1 MSKKANKAKLAP
13 TLIIGLG
20 GTGCEIASR
29 VDKLTNEEQRKFVRF
44 VHFDTDANELRMRRE
59 ETPYI
64 KVVQTSSRLTVGQA
78 LRNDREARENSF
90 PSNLQLLN
98 KPLTE
103 GAGQVRSISKLAFDA
118 CVREGRIAP
127 LHEAIDEL
135 QKLNG
140 DSMAQAMR
148 VVIVST
154 LVGGTGSGILLPLS
168 MYLRHYLENT
178 CQKKPII
185 RGVCVLPDVFFHG
198 GNKTET
204 EKNNLRANAYATLRE
219 LDAFMLKADSANAAE
234 LSKKFWLKM
243 PTPGTVDEYDDYS
256 LNPMDFCFLFDGQNQ
271 DGDGLQTFS
280 MYKQHVADCIYAS
293 SISMLNKRLNSSE
306 DNTILQRCAENGR
319 NRYCGFG
326 TSKIVYPFKDVR
338 DYIAMT
344 WMNQSMTTDWLR
356 YDKQYEEKLVKQQIS
371 RSQGVMLPPID
382 RRKFYCDSVT
392 SDQGEHNSF
401 ALSLFEECHNK
412 DRLGISF
419 TTPRWESYYDKLKAF
434 IDDKVSE
441 DVGYDEGIADNIE
454 KNLNQMSQ
462 NVDDKDVQSFKGIY
476 MMTAPLMKTYFSI
489 TKRHAEATAGVV
501 ADSVFSPNNFDT
513 SNEHHIEHWL
523 TQNGI
528 PLHPNSTRFFLYS
541 LEMLLKEEKR
551 RLSLPTKEDDFEAEM
566 PVGEEDPFGN
576 ESFADL
582 EKKVKNFFEV
592 KDNIVESKSGNNDQ
606 SVNIDTYVAS
616 FRGGLLGKNS
626 DLFDKMNSVVSKCRD
641 HCANIRRYYAV
652 YLRLTIINAALDYID
667 KLCNN
672 YEYFFQQLDTEIKR
686 LPRRI
691 QRIEETYQN
700 SAGNP
705 VIYACASG
713 KCLEGLVARCPNT
726 VDSIALTPE
735 FRQALFKG
743 IFETLKVD
751 GVDKQ
756 RAVIDDL
763 VNEDILEFWRGEA
776 IGQYGKKIDM
786 DIIDAL
792 RTQAELE
799 KGLEDAEEQRYFIE
813 GIANEAK
820 KLAAPFI
827 DRPIGQEPYIIDA
840 CGMGAEVSSADDML
854 KASIIAR
861 VFDSREADEYMD
873 KYQIL
878 YLKALYNLKICDLP
892 KFAPADNNSVDPHNM
907 GDYYKAY
914 WKRIDSII
922 PDSMKTRVLTPHLD
936 KRWHFIGVMPDLSD
950 ESEKRCIAEA
960 HAAFVSS
967 IFYGWV
973 KYDRDIYRFLDKKG
987 DFISDDIIVEDG
999 RCNKLSEIYQAML
1012 MNRPLVLDM
1021 LNRFK
1026 EETGKETSNSTVG
1039 NRDYTHTKLYKV
1051 MKDAHIFAFNMIP
1064 RISVFELPLLCK
1076 VTAGSIDYKSDDAIV
1091 MLENIMKYI
1100 ENYLKVFYNDDY
1112 IRNEYYVKWL
1122 REEMDKMLDNL
1133 ATVYETEEYTIIA
1146 NPCADEIV
1154 KRTINIVLNTIR
1166 SYEYCPAAKDIAEE
1180 IETKWKAMLTK

>member
-1 MSKKANKAKLAP
+1 MSRKASKAKMAP

-29 VDKLTNEEQRKFVRF
+29 VDKLTNNEQRKFVRF

-64 KVVQTSSRLTVGQA
+64 KIVQTSSSLTVGQA

-118 CVREGRIAP
+118 CIREGRITP
-127 LHEAIDEL
+127 LHDAINEL

-140 DSMAQAMR
+140 DNMAQAMR

-198 GNKTET
+198 GKKTDT

-219 LDAFMLKADSANAAE
+219 LDAFMLKADSSNAAE
-234 LSKKFWLKM
+234 LSKRFWLKM

-256 LNPMDFCFLFDGQNQ
+256 VNPMDFCFLFDGQNQ

-293 SISMLNKRLNSSE
+293 SISKLNKRLNSSE

-326 TSKIVYPFKDVR
+326 TSKIVYPFNDVR
-338 DYIAMT
+338 DYIAMN
-344 WMNQSMTTDWLR
+344 WMNQSMTADWLR
-356 YDKQYEEKLVKQQIS
+356 YDKLYEEKLVKQQLS

-382 RRKFYCDSVT
+382 KRKFYCDSIS
-392 SDQGEHNSF
+392 SDQSEHNSF

-412 DRLGISF
+412 DNLGISF

-434 IDDKVSE
+434 IDEKVAE
-441 DVGYDEGIADNIE
+441 DVGYDEGYYDSIE
-454 KNLNQMSQ
+454 KNLNQMST
-462 NVDDKDVQSFKGIY
+462 NVDDKDVQSYKSIY
-476 MMTAPLMKTYFSI
+476 MQTAPLIKTYFSI
-489 TKRHAEATAGVV
+489 TKRHAEAIAGVV
-501 ADSVFSPNNFDT
+501 ADSIFSPNNFDI

-523 TQNGI
+523 TQNNV
-528 PLHPNSTRFFLYS
+528 PLHPNSIRFFLYN
-541 LEMLLKEEKR
+541 LEMLLTEEKR
-551 RLSLPTKEDDFEAEM
+551 RLSLPSKEDDDFDM
-566 PVGEEDPFGN
+566 PVGDGEDEFAN

-582 EKKVKNFFEV
+582 EKKVKTFFEV
-592 KDNIVESKSGNNDQ
+592 KDNVVESKSGNNDQ
-606 SVNIDTYVAS
+606 SVNLDTYVSS
-616 FRGGLLGKNS
+616 FRGSLLGKGA
-626 DLFDKMNSVVSKCRD
+626 DLFDKMNGVVSKCRD
-641 HCANIRRYYAV
+641 HCANIRRYYSA
-652 YLRLTIINAALDYID
+652 YLRLTIIKAALSYID

-672 YEYFFQQLDTEIKR
+672 YEYFFQQLDSEIKR
-686 LPRRI
+686 IPRRI
-691 QRIEETYQN
+691 QRIEEAYEN

-705 VIYACASG
+705 VIYACASQ
-713 KCLEGLVARCPNT
+713 KCLHGLLMRCPNP
-726 VDSIALTPE
+726 VDSIALTDA
-735 FRQALFKG
+735 FRNELFKG
-743 IFETLKVD
+743 VFETLKVD
-751 GVDKQ
+751 DPEKQ
-756 RAVIDDL
+756 RSIIDDL
-763 VNEDILEFWRGEA
+763 VGEQILDFWRKEA
-776 IGQYGKKIDM
+776 IDQYGKKIDL

-792 RTQAELE
+792 RAEAEME
-799 KGLEDAEEQRYFIE
+799 KGLEKFDDQRYYIE
-813 GIANEAK
+813 GIANQAK

-827 DRPIGQEPYIIDA
+827 DKPIGQEPYIIDA
-840 CGMGAEVSSADDML
+840 CGMGHDVSGADDMT
-854 KASIIAR
+854 KAALIAQ
-861 VFDSREADEYMD
+861 VFDGHESDEYMD

-892 KFAPADNNSVDPHNM
+892 KFAPADDNEIDPHNM

-936 KRWHFIGVMPDLSD
+936 KRWHYIGVMPDLSD
-950 ESEKRCIAEA
+950 ESEKKCLAEA
-960 HAAFVSS
+960 HTAFVTS
-967 IFYGWV
+967 ILYRWV
-973 KYDRDIYRFLDKKG
+973 KFDRDVYRFLDKNG
-987 DFISDDIIVEDG
+987 DFISDQIIVEDG

-1012 MNRPLVLDM
+1012 MNRPLVKDM
-1021 LNRFK
+1021 LKRFE
-1026 EETGKETSNSTVG
+1026 EETAKETGSSSVG
-1039 NRDYTHTKLYKV
+1039 NKNYKNTKLYQAMEK
-1051 MKDAHIFAFNMIP
+1051 AHIFAFDNIENVS
-1064 RISVFELPLLCK
+1064 IFELPILCK
-1076 VTAGSIDYKSDDAIV
+1076 VTAGANTFSNDAAVV
-1091 MLENIMKYI
+1091 MLKNFVNYI
-1100 ENYLKVFYNDDY
+1100 ERYIEKFYADPY
-1112 IRNEYYVKWL
+1112 IRNEYFIQWMQTQTQRMMENVAKY
-1122 REEMDKMLDNL
+1122 EELSIM
-1133 ATVYETEEYTIIA
+1133 
-1146 NPCADEIV
+1146 ADPFGDQLV
-1154 KRTINIVLNTIR
+1154 KRSINILISTIR
-1166 SYEYCPAAKDIAEE
+1166 SYEFCSIASVVADELEE
-1180 IETKWKAMLTK
+1180 KWKNPTA

>member
-1 MSKKANKAKLAP
+1 MPKKATKAKLAP

-20 GTGCEIASR
+20 GTGCHIVSM
-29 VDKLTNEEQRKFVRF
+29 VDQLTNEEQRKFVRF
-44 VHFDTDANELRMRRE
+44 VHFDTDANELRIRRE

-64 KVVQTSSRLTVGQA
+64 KTVQTSSRLTVGQA

-118 CVREGRIAP
+118 CLREGRINP

-140 DSMAQAMR
+140 DNMAQAMR

-168 MYLRHYLENT
+168 MYLRNYLENT
-178 CQKKPII
+178 CRKKPII

-219 LDAFMLKADSANAAE
+219 LDAFMLKADSSNAEE
-234 LSKKFWLKM
+234 LSKKFWLRM

-256 LNPMDFCFLFDGQNQ
+256 LNPMDFCFLFDGQNI
-271 DGDGLQTFS
+271 DGDGLQTFN

-344 WMNQSMTTDWLR
+344 WMNQSMTADWLR
-356 YDKQYEEKLVKQQIS
+356 YDKLYEEKLVKQQIS
-371 RSQGVMLPPID
+371 KSQGVILPSID
-382 RRKFYCDSVT
+382 KRKFYCDSIT

-419 TTPRWESYYDKLKAF
+419 TTPRWESYYGKLKAF

-441 DVGYDEGIADNIE
+441 DVGYDEGISENIE
-454 KNLNQMSQ
+454 KNLTLMTTSI
-462 NVDDKDVQSFKGIY
+462 DDKDVQSYKAVY
-476 MMTAPLMKTYFSI
+476 QMTTPLLKTYFSI

-501 ADSVFSPNNFDT
+501 ADSIFSPNNFDT
-513 SNEHHIEHWL
+513 SSEHHVEHWL
-523 TQNGI
+523 TQNGV
-528 PLHPNSTRFFLYS
+528 PLHPNSVRFFLYN
-541 LEMLLKEEKR
+541 LEAMLKEEKR
-551 RLSLPTKEDDFEAEM
+551 RLSLPSKEDDLEDM
-566 PVGEEDPFGN
+566 SMDSEEDAFAN

-582 EKKVKNFFEV
+582 EKRVKSFFEV
-592 KDNIVESKSGNNDQ
+592 KDNVIESKNGNNDQ
-606 SVNIDTYVAS
+606 SVNIDAFVNS
-616 FRGGLLGKNS
+616 FRSGLLGPNA
-626 DLFDKMNSVVSKCRD
+626 DLFDKMSNVINKCRD

-652 YLRLTIINAALDYID
+652 YLRLTIINSALDYID
-667 KLCNN
+667 RLCDN
-672 YEYFFQQLDTEIKR
+672 YEHFFQQLDTEIKR

-691 QRIEETYQN
+691 QRIEESYEN
-700 SAGNP
+700 SAGRP
-705 VIYACASG
+705 VIYACASA

-726 VDSIALTPE
+726 VDSVTLTDA
-735 FRQALFKG
+735 FRNELFNG
-743 IFETLKVD
+743 IFETLKVAD
-751 GVDKQ
+751 PGKQ
-756 RAVIDDL
+756 KEIIDEL
-763 VNEDILEFWRGEA
+763 VSERILEFWRKEA
-776 IGQYGKKIDM
+776 IEQYGKKIDM

-792 RTQAELE
+792 RTQAEIESGLE
-799 KGLEDAEEQRYFIE
+799 KFDDQLYYIE
-813 GIANEAK
+813 AISNEAK

-827 DRPIGQEPYIIDA
+827 DRPIGQEPYIIEA
-840 CGMGAEVSSADDML
+840 CGMGHEVTSDDDL
-854 KASIIAR
+854 TKASIIAR
-861 VFDSREADEYMD
+861 LFDSHESDVYMD

-878 YLKALYNLKICDLP
+878 YLKAMYNLKICDLP
-892 KFAPADNNSVDPHNM
+892 KFAPADDNSVDPHNM

-914 WKRIDSII
+914 WKRIDSIL

-936 KRWHFIGVMPDLSD
+936 KRWHYIGVMPDLSD
-950 ESEKRCIAEA
+950 ESERKCIAEA
-960 HAAFVSS
+960 HYAFLSS
-967 IFYGWV
+967 ILYRWV
-973 KYDRDIYRFLDKKG
+973 KFDRDIYRFLDKNG
-987 DFISDDIIVEDG
+987 DFINDQIIVEDG

-1012 MNRPLVLDM
+1012 MNRPLVKNM
-1021 LNRFK
+1021 LARYD
-1026 EETGKETSNSTVG
+1026 EETAKETSGAALG
-1039 NRDYTHTKLYKV
+1039 NKDYKHTRLYKA
-1051 MKDAHIFAFNMIP
+1051 MSNAHIFAFDQIP
-1064 RISVFELPLLCK
+1064 IISVFELPLLCK
-1076 VTAGSIDYKSDDAIV
+1076 VTAGNINYDCNDAIV
-1091 MLENIMKYI
+1091 MLKNIMDYIDKYL
-1100 ENYLKVFYNDDY
+1100 EVFYTDPY
-1112 IRNEYYVKWL
+1112 IRNQYFVEWLKEQTLQMLQNLNTYY
-1122 REEMDKMLDNL
+1122 DN
-1133 ATVYETEEYTIIA
+1133 TEKAIMA
-1146 NPCADEIV
+1146 NPFGDEIV
-1154 KRTINIVLNTIR
+1154 KRTVNIIVSTIR
-1166 SYEYCPAAKDIAEE
+1166 SYEYCPVAAEIADE
-1180 IETKWKAMLTK
+1180 IDAAWKALTE